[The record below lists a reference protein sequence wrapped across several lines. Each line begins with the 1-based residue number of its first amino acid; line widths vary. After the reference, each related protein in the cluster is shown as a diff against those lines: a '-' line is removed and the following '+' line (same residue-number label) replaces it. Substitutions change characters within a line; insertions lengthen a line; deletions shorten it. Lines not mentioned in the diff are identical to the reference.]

1 MGKKKKEY
9 NNLKTYTFYIKNTK
23 KTKVLLSMSKISKNI
38 YNTTL
43 FIYKLYKLY
52 KNKIFED
59 LYDFIKN
66 LKKSNKKINNEE
78 CVTKFYEIFNKY
90 YKYHCDNKNEINK
103 LNNDLFK
110 KIKNKIE
117 NKKYLITNKNYK
129 EYTNGFIEYA
139 NKYYKNTKL
148 NVEHSVENII
158 RSFYIKNYFYVEQ
171 LIANNK
177 LTDNDKI
184 KYIDLIDFIKNK
196 NGVFDFNDNND
207 TFKQKISDEFGIKL
221 KSTQNLLSRIIY
233 KNLGD
238 NLKKIPSD
246 VIVNVINKVF
256 DGISS
261 YYSLLKSRKQTNV
274 NFLKYKKEDE
284 SYNLFYYERSFK
296 ILDEGIRLNVGEYIN
311 KNYNEITGTNYKTTI
326 VGKKT
331 RYNYSENNLINS
343 IKNKPKKDFIKVD
356 NKFINKKDL
365 ISTNYLY
372 ISKNKKIKDKK
383 IKLIEIKPDLNKIKV
398 CITYE
403 ENVKIEKFDEETF
416 NKLSEKEKINKS
428 ISIDL
433 GMKNLLTI
441 YNPTGNQ
448 HIIKG
453 NSIISLN
460 SFYNKKINKLKSINK
475 KKYDKNSFNR
485 LQSLLKERENKINGF
500 FNRVVNKIMEI
511 YKNKEQIII
520 GYNEGWKTKVNMG
533 KNNNRRFYSIPYKK
547 LIYKLVQKAEKQKKK
562 ITITKESYTS
572 KCDSL
577 NLEKIN
583 YHEKYDGKRLKRGLF
598 SSKTKKLINAD
609 LNGSINIMRKKLNL
623 LEIKGLNLFNP
634 TILKL

>member
-1 MGKKKKEY
+1 MVKKKKEDI
-9 NNLKTYTFYIKNTK
+9 NLKTYTFYIKDVK
-23 KTKVLLSMSKISKNI
+23 KTKILLSMSKISKNV

-52 KNKIFED
+52 KNKIFEE
-59 LYDFIKN
+59 LYNFIKN
-66 LKKSNKKINNEE
+66 LKKENKKIDNEE
-78 CVTKFYEIFNKY
+78 CVTKYYEIFNKY
-90 YKYHCDNKNEINK
+90 YKYHCDNKDEINK
-103 LNNDLFK
+103 LNNELFK

-117 NKKYLITNKNYK
+117 DKKYIITNKNYK
-129 EYTNGFIEYA
+129 KYINAFIDYA
-139 NKYYKNTKL
+139 NEKYKNTKL

-171 LIANNK
+171 LFSNNK
-177 LTDNDKI
+177 LTDDDKI
-184 KYIDLIDFIKNK
+184 KYIDLINFIKDK

-207 TFKQKISDEFGIKL
+207 TFKQKISDEFDIKL

-238 NLKKIPSD
+238 NLKKLPSD
-246 VIVNVINKVF
+246 VIINIINKVF

-261 YYSLLKSRKQTNV
+261 YYGLIKSRKQSNV

-284 SYNLFYYERSFK
+284 TYNLFYYERSFK
-296 ILDEGIRLNVGEYIN
+296 ILDEGVRLNVGEYIN
-311 KNYNEITGTNYKTTI
+311 ENYNKITDTNYETI
-326 VGKKT
+326 IIGKKT
-331 RYNYSENNLINS
+331 RYNYSKNNLVNS
-343 IKNKPKKDFIKVD
+343 IKNKPKKNFIKVD

-372 ISKNKKIKDKK
+372 ISKNIKIKDKK
-383 IKLIEIKPDLNKIKV
+383 IKLIELKPDYNKIKV

-403 ENVKIEKFDEETF
+403 DNKIEQFDEDKF
-416 NKLSEKEKINKS
+416 NKLSEQEKINKS

-441 YNPTGNQ
+441 YDPTGNQ

-460 SFYNKKINKLKSINK
+460 NFYNKKINKLKSINK
-475 KKYDKNSFNR
+475 KKYNKNTFNR

-500 FNRVVNKIMEI
+500 FNRVVNKIMET

-520 GYNEGWKTKVNMG
+520 GYNAGWKTKVNMG
-533 KNNNRRFYSIPYKK
+533 KNNNRRFYEIPYKK
-547 LIYKLVQKAEKQKKK
+547 LIYKFFQKAEKLKKK

-583 YHEKYDGKRLKRGLF
+583 YHEKYDGERLKRGLF

-609 LNGSINIMRKKLNL
+609 LNGAINIMRKKLNL
-623 LEIKGLNLFNP
+623 LVVKGLNLFNP
-634 TILKL
+634 TILKP